1 MKKLSVKKGFT
12 LVELLVVMAM
22 LMLLIGSISSSVM
35 SAQKR
40 ARLAVA
46 TTAVLEISNAIL
58 AYENYGKL
66 DKMDEQP
73 STEDNLAFILG
84 KATED
89 GRDVPVLYNASI
101 KGGKILDPKKGKVYS
116 CEMWRKGENLIV
128 RGKIAFIGRNQTW
141 LPCKDDEVTKESKPL
156 VPAIPRLK

>member
-101 KGGKILDPKKGKVYS
+101 KGGKILDPWGNPYRITITEGSISGK
-116 CEMWRKGENLIV
+116 
-128 RGKIAFIGRNQTW
+128 QTKNMKTAVFF
-141 LPCKDDEVTKESKPL
+141 PNFYRPTED
-156 VPAIPRLK
+156 